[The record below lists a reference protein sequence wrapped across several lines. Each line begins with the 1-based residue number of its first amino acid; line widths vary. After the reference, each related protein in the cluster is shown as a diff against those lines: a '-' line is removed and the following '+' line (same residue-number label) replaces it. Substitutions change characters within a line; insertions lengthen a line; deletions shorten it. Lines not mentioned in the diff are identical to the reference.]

1 LVHWNNWCYLLSIY
15 VMATTNIDI
24 KVTGIGDLDKATEA
38 INEGVGSVTNLKT
51 QLRTLQQ
58 ELQTLDP
65 ASEKFVELSQK
76 AGEVKDQIKNA
87 SEAVNANAGP
97 AFERLGNNAS
107 LLTSKLGSLDFG
119 GAAESVKALAANV
132 KGVDFKT
139 LGAELGSFGKSMI
152 ALGRA
157 LLANPIFLLAAAVT
171 AIIMNFDT
179 LLKLLPSVDAA
190 ISGVS
195 VELSQALVNQEKLTA
210 QAKEQL
216 EATTASENSLKL
228 QGLSEREILK
238 LKKAQTDQVIESIKA
253 QKALDA
259 IIAMSQIEAAKRN
272 KEILKGI
279 FEFLTIPTQA
289 LNRQIDLVGKALGQ
303 DFGLEKM
310 FEGVLDTAANY
321 FFNEEEIKKE
331 FEKNQKALDQEIK
344 NLTNSNAGYQIAL
357 NNIEKQG
364 AEERK
369 KIADDELKRRLEN
382 ERNLALA
389 KRSSAEKINELLQN
403 LEDQKLA
410 AEKASEEK
418 RTQMLADQRD
428 LRIALIQDET
438 EKEIAAVDAKYI
450 ELRKQ
455 AHGNA
460 ELLKQLAEANQKE
473 VDKINDD
480 AAKKESERKRQEVAQ
495 KIELSNNAI
504 DALIAIND
512 LFEANNEKSARR
524 QFNINKAL
532 SLAQALQNTFLG
544 ATAAFASQPGGIG
557 LRIAA
562 ASIATA
568 AGLAN
573 VVRIAKTKFEPS
585 GGSGGDTGGG
595 GTPSI
600 GNGGGGAVDTASN
613 PQFSALNPS
622 FLGQQGNQ
630 PPPVQAYVLG
640 GDVSD
645 ELNAQERIRDQ
656 STL

>member
-1 LVHWNNWCYLLSIY
+1 
-15 VMATTNIDI
+15 MATTNIDI
-24 KVTGIGDLDKATEA
+24 KVTGVGDLDKATEA

-195 VELSQALVNQEKLTA
+195 VELSQALVNQEKLTQEA
-210 QAKEQL
+210 RNQL
-216 EATTASENSLKL
+216 EATTAQENILKL
-228 QGLSEREILK
+228 QGLTEKDILK
-238 LKKAQTDQVIESIKA
+238 IKQAQTKELISSLKSQ
-253 QKALDA
+253 QALQEQITMA
-259 IIAMSQIEAAKRN
+259 QIEAAKRN
-272 KEILKGI
+272 RDILAGI
-279 FEFLTIPTQA
+279 LEFIAIPIRALLT
-289 LNRQIDLVGKALGQ
+289 QIDLVGDALGQ
-303 DFGLEKM
+303 DFRLVEGFQGALKSVAELAFNPEELLANAEKTKIENAKAIRDLE
-310 FEGVLDTAANY
+310 
-321 FFNEEEIKKE
+321 
-331 FEKNQKALDQEIK
+331 NQQ
-344 NLTNSNAGYQIAL
+344 AGYQIAL

-369 KIADDELKRRLEN
+369 KIADDELKKRLEN

>member
-1 LVHWNNWCYLLSIY
+1 
-15 VMATTNIDI
+15 
-24 KVTGIGDLDKATEA
+24 
-38 INEGVGSVTNLKT
+38 
-51 QLRTLQQ
+51 
-58 ELQTLDP
+58 
-65 ASEKFVELSQK
+65 
-76 AGEVKDQIKNA
+76 
-87 SEAVNANAGP
+87 
-97 AFERLGNNAS
+97 
-107 LLTSKLGSLDFG
+107 
-119 GAAESVKALAANV
+119 
-132 KGVDFKT
+132 
-139 LGAELGSFGKSMI
+139 
-152 ALGRA
+152 
-157 LLANPIFLLAAAVT
+157 
-171 AIIMNFDT
+171 
-179 LLKLLPSVDAA
+179 
-190 ISGVS
+190 
-195 VELSQALVNQEKLTA
+195 
-210 QAKEQL
+210 
-216 EATTASENSLKL
+216 
-228 QGLSEREILK
+228 
-238 LKKAQTDQVIESIKA
+238 
-253 QKALDA
+253 
-259 IIAMSQIEAAKRN
+259 
-272 KEILKGI
+272 
-279 FEFLTIPTQA
+279 
-289 LNRQIDLVGKALGQ
+289 
-303 DFGLEKM
+303 
-310 FEGVLDTAANY
+310 
-321 FFNEEEIKKE
+321 
-331 FEKNQKALDQEIK
+331 
-344 NLTNSNAGYQIAL
+344 L

-369 KIADDELKRRLEN
+369 KIADDELKKRLEN

>member
-1 LVHWNNWCYLLSIY
+1 
-15 VMATTNIDI
+15 MATSQLDI
-24 KVTGIGDLDKATEA
+24 KVTGVGDLDKATQA
-38 INEGVGSVTNLKT
+38 INNGAGSVTNLKT

-65 ASEKFVELSQK
+65 SSDKFIQLSQQ
-76 AGEVKDQIKNA
+76 AGELRDKIKDT

-107 LLTSKLGSLDFG
+107 LLTGKLGALDFG

-139 LGAELGSFGKSMI
+139 LGAEIGTFGKSLLS
-152 ALGRA
+152 LGKA
-157 LLANPIFLLAAAVT
+157 LLANPIFLLAAAVA
-171 AIIMNFDT
+171 AIIVNFDT
-179 LLKLLPSVDAA
+179 LIKIIPGLNGALT
-190 ISGVS
+190 GVTD
-195 VELSQALVNQEKLTA
+195 ELSQALVNQEKLTA

-228 QGLSEREILK
+228 MGLSEREILK
-238 LKKAQTDQVIESIKA
+238 LKKAQTDQVIESLKA
-253 QKALDA
+253 QKTLDA
-259 IIAMSQIEAAKRN
+259 VIAMSQIEAAKRN

-369 KIADDELKRRLEN
+369 KIADDELKKRLEN
-382 ERNLALA
+382 ERKLALA
-389 KRSSAEKINELLQN
+389 KQASTEKVNALLQN

-410 AEKASEEK
+410 AEKASEDK
-418 RTQMLADQRD
+418 RRQMLADQRD
-428 LRIALIQDET
+428 LRVALIQDET
-438 EKEIAAVDAKYI
+438 EKEIQAVDAKYI
-450 ELRKQ
+450 ALREK

-473 VDKINDD
+473 VDKINEE
-480 AAKKESERKRQEVAQ
+480 AAKKEADTQRELQQQ
-495 KIELSNNAI
+495 KIELAGSAI
-504 DALIAIND
+504 DALIQLND
-512 LFEANNEKSARR
+512 AFAGSSEKSARKA
-524 QFNINKAL
+524 FAINKAL
-532 SLAQALQNTFLG
+532 SLVQALQNTYLG
-544 ATAAFASQPGGIG
+544 ATSAFAQTPGGIG
-557 LRIAA
+557 IKIAA
-562 ASIATA
+562 ASIAVA

-573 VVRIAKTKFEPS
+573 VARIARSKFEPS
-585 GGSGGDTGGG
+585 GGGGGETGGG
-595 GTPSI
+595 GAPSI
-600 GNGGGGAVDTASN
+600 SNGGGGAVADAST
-613 PQFSALNPS
+613 PQFSALNTG
-622 FLGQQGNQ
+622 FLQGGTQ
-630 PPPVQAYVLG
+630 TPPVQAYVLG
-640 GDVSD
+640 QDVADTLQAS
-645 ELNAQERIRDQ
+645 EKIRDQ